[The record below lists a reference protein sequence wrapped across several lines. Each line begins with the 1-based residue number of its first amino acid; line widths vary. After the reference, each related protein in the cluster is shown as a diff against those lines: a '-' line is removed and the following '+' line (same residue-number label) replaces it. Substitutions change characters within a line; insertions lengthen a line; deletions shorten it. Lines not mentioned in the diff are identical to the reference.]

1 MEGSSS
7 IGSLSERFLKPRN
20 RELEKSER
28 ENNKLL
34 GLKPSKQTV
43 HGCSTINTWRGVT
56 PAIAITLRGLFFFLL
71 VPREIDEAGHDSFPL
86 PRPLI
91 RHRNTV
97 DTITITNDAFE
108 TSAQFGIT
116 SQGKRSFFFGC
127 EENIKKPR
135 RLLLHRLIINWR
147 ECTNHARPITFTVS
161 RHINSPS

>member
-1 MEGSSS
+1 M
-7 IGSLSERFLKPRN
+7 
-20 RELEKSER
+20 
-28 ENNKLL
+28 
-34 GLKPSKQTV
+34 
-43 HGCSTINTWRGVT
+43 T

-116 SQGKRSFFFGC
+116 SQGKKIFLFRVV
-127 EENIKKPR
+127 KKTQ
-135 RLLLHRLIINWR
+135 
-147 ECTNHARPITFTVS
+147 ETSEA
-161 RHINSPS
+161 SPGVPFDNKLT